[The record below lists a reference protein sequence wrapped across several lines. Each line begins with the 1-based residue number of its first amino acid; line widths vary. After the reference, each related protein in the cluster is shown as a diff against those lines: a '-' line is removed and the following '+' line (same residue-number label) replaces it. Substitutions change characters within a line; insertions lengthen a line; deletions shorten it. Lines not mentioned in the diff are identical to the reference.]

1 MNSWELLGPSRS
13 NSPATLAE
21 AEGLPLR
28 AIPVT
33 RNAKAADVNGL
44 DTLAKL
50 ATESREVIADDRDAT
65 IVKLQAQALR
75 FQAAFDAVA
84 QGVCFFDGE
93 ERLILSNRRFAEI
106 YRLAPEQIRP
116 GATLREI
123 VELRVAAGTCAAAT
137 ADDYLS
143 FCESNDAGKERMI
156 WTAELQ
162 DGRTH
167 SNAPPADARRRL
179 DRDA

>member
-1 MNSWELLGPSRS
+1 M
-13 NSPATLAE
+13 
-21 AEGLPLR
+21 R

-33 RNAKAADVNGL
+33 RNAKAADANGL

-65 IVKLQAQALR
+65 IAQLQAQALR
-75 FQAAFDAVA
+75 YQAAFDAIA
-84 QGVCFFDGE
+84 QGICFFDGE

-116 GATLREI
+116 GATLSEI

-143 FCESNDAGKERMI
+143 FCESNNAAKEGMI
-156 WTAELQ
+156 WTAELP
-162 DGRTH
+162 DGRTIQIRH
-167 SNAPPADARRRL
+167 QPMPGGGWIATHEELPNSKPRAPRPTNACRYRP
-179 DRDA
+179 